1 MKEETSMTSPPES
14 VCRAMQPLLK
24 TAPWILRIT
33 ERKPHTGPVLVIC
46 ERYITE
52 HETEA
57 LREYGSIYDKALRV
71 SRPVVSHLLAAV
83 RDDAGRV
90 LGLDALLQ
98 GGIDYRGQIPLDTN
112 AGAKLALFAK
122 LHPQVRREDRI
133 ELMAWRIER
142 FSREETL
149 YWLSKVSISS
159 IYGKAGIEWAKSG
172 LRTMLAGHQ
181 SYKASVQKYL
191 DRIRK

>member
-1 MKEETSMTSPPES
+1 
-14 VCRAMQPLLK
+14 MQPLLK

-52 HETEA
+52 NDTTA
-57 LREYGSIYDKALRV
+57 LREYGAIYDKALRV
-71 SRPVVSHLLAAV
+71 SRPVIASLLATI

-90 LGLDALLQ
+90 LGLDTLLA
-98 GGIDYRGQIPLDTN
+98 GDISYRGQIPLDTN
-112 AGAKLALFAK
+112 VGAKLALFAK

-181 SYKASVQKYL
+181 SDKASVQKYL